1 MSGGVVIGVDITKT
15 QTASQGPEFALGTI
29 AQVFANPSTG
39 ASDKR
44 YKYVQ
49 YRGGAGVVVAVAGR
63 VAGYYAPAGVSA
75 GSDQVVTMDISD
87 TALLGA
93 GVLQAV
99 IPELGYGWIQIA
111 GKATLSVALA
121 SGADGNA
128 LSFLG
133 AADTGTLTVA
143 AAVTN
148 AVVANAIDASA
159 SIIQCIFGE

>member
-1 MSGGVVIGVDITKT
+1 MSGGVVIGIDPSKT
-15 QTASQGPEFALGTI
+15 RTSAEGPEFQLGTI
-29 AQVFANPSTG
+29 GAVVVNASTG
-39 ASDKR
+39 YSLKR

-49 YRGGAGVVVAVAGR
+49 YNAGAGTIAAVAGR

-75 GSDQVVTMDISD
+75 GSDTVVTMDISD

-93 GVLQAV
+93 GVLAAV
-99 IPELGYGWIQIA
+99 IPSGGYGWVQLT
-111 GKATLSVALA
+111 GKATLTVALA

-128 LSFLG
+128 LAFLG

-148 AVVANAIDASA
+148 AVVAFAIDASA
-159 SIIQCIFGE
+159 SIIQCRFGE

>member
-1 MSGGVVIGVDITKT
+1 MSGGVVIGIDITKT
-15 QTASQGPEFALGTI
+15 QTAAQGSEFALGTI
-29 AQVFANPSTG
+29 GTVVANSSS
-39 ASDKR
+39 ASSDKR

-49 YRGGAGVVVAVAGR
+49 YRGGAGAVAAVAGR

-75 GSDQVVTMDISD
+75 GSDQTVTMDISD

-99 IPELGYGWIQIA
+99 IPELGYGWIQIS

-128 LSFLG
+128 LALLG

-159 SIIQCIFGE
+159 SIIQCKFGD

>member
-1 MSGGVVIGVDITKT
+1 MSGGVVIGIDITKT
-15 QTASQGPEFALGTI
+15 RTSTEGPEFALGTI
-29 AQVFANPSTG
+29 GQVFANPSTG
-39 ASDKR
+39 ASSKR

-49 YRGGAGVVVAVAGR
+49 YNAGAGTVAAVAGR
-63 VAGYYAPAGVSA
+63 VAGYYAPGGVSA
-75 GSDQVVTMDISD
+75 GSDTVVTMDISD

-99 IPELGYGWIQIA
+99 IPASGYGWIQIG

-128 LSFLG
+128 LAFLG

-159 SIIQCIFGE
+159 SIIQCKFGD

>member
-1 MSGGVVIGVDITKT
+1 MSGGVVIGIDITKT
-15 QTASQGPEFALGTI
+15 KTATEGPEFALGTI
-29 AQVFANPSTG
+29 GVVVANG
-39 ASDKR
+39 ASASSTKR

-49 YRGGAGVVVAVAGR
+49 YVAGAGAVVAIAGR
-63 VAGYYAPAGVSA
+63 VAGYYAPGGVSA
-75 GSDQVVTMDISD
+75 GSDQAVTMDISD

-99 IPELGYGWIQIA
+99 IPANGYGWIQIS
-111 GKATLSVALA
+111 GKATLTVALA

-128 LSFLG
+128 LAFLG

-159 SIIQCIFGE
+159 SIIQCKFGD

>member
-1 MSGGVVIGVDITKT
+1 MSGGVVIGIDITKT
-15 QTASQGPEFALGTI
+15 QTNAQGPEFLLGTI
-29 AQVFANPSTG
+29 GVVESSTSS
-39 ASDKR
+39 ASSMKR

-49 YRGGAGVVVAVAGR
+49 YRGGAGAVAAVAGR
-63 VAGYYAPAGVSA
+63 VAGYYAPGGVSA
-75 GSDQVVTMDISD
+75 GSDQTVTMDISD

-99 IPELGYGWIQIA
+99 IPELGYGWIQIS
-111 GKATLSVALA
+111 GKATLTVALA

-128 LSFLG
+128 LAFLG
-133 AADTGTLTVA
+133 AADTGTLSVA

-159 SIIQCIFGE
+159 SIIQCLFGD